1 MKTSTSSPRVW
12 TVPDAP
18 VAELE
23 HVCFR
28 YDGERVLDEV
38 SLRIARGDF
47 LGIIGPNGAGK
58 TTLLRI
64 FLGLLRPE
72 CGHVRLFGADVA
84 QFREWQRVGYVPQKG
99 VAFETRFPAS
109 VFEVVVS
116 GRVGSAGLG
125 RPFGAADDE
134 AARRALETVGMLP
147 FRDRLIGQ
155 LSSGQQQRVL
165 IARALASH
173 PDLLVLDEPTVGVD
187 ADAQV
192 QFYSL
197 LHRLNR
203 EMGTT
208 LVLVSHDIGVIS
220 QEVTQL
226 ACLNRTLVFHGSPEE
241 AVRSGALAEMYRAQ
255 SWMVAHRH

>member
-12 TVPDAP
+12 TVAETP

-23 HVCFR
+23 HVCFS

-64 FLGLLRPE
+64 
-72 CGHVRLFGADVA
+72 
-84 QFREWQRVGYVPQKG
+84 
-99 VAFETRFPAS
+99 
-109 VFEVVVS
+109 
-116 GRVGSAGLG
+116 GLG
-125 RPFGAADDE
+125 RRFAAPDYE

-165 IARALASH
+165 IARALVSH

-187 ADAQV
+187 ADAQE

-241 AVRSGALAEMYRAQ
+241 AMRSGALAEMYRAQ

>member
-12 TVPDAP
+12 TVAETP

-23 HVCFR
+23 HVCFS

-64 FLGLLRPE
+64 ILGLLRPS
-72 CGHVRLFGADVA
+72 CGHVRLFGTDVA
-84 QFREWQRVGYVPQKG
+84 PFRDWPGAAHLPPQTG
-99 VAFETRFPAS
+99 ALGAPPPAS
-109 VFEVVVS
+109 VFEVVMS
-116 GRVGSAGLG
+116 GRVRLAGLG
-125 RPFGAADDE
+125 RRCAAPDYE

-165 IARALASH
+165 IARAWASH
-173 PDLLVLDEPTVGVD
+173 PDLLVLDEPTVGGD
-187 ADAQV
+187 ADAQEQV
-192 QFYSL
+192 YSL

-208 LVLVSHDIGVIS
+208 LVLVSPDIGVIS

-241 AVRSGALAEMYRAQ
+241 AMRSGALAEMYRAQ